1 MTDSK
6 SLIERLEKLR
16 AEATGGEWFSE
27 TVDEQD
33 GHVEVTYICH
43 PDTVCDDTAIA
54 ELMSVDLNAGGKV
67 AKANAALIVELV
79 KSLPTILSELKKA
92 GEMREALKFY
102 AAPEVYID
110 GPSLSKNIYVPYY
123 RILEDRG
130 EVARAA
136 LTNGER
142 E

>member
-6 SLIERLEKLR
+6 SLDIERLEKLHER
-16 AEATGGEWFSE
+16 YRAGEDVGGVEAAEAFT
-27 TVDEQD
+27 D
-33 GHVEVTYICH
+33 
-43 PDTVCDDTAIA
+43 
-54 ELMSVDLNAGGKV
+54 
-67 AKANAALIVELV
+67 AL
-79 KSLPTILSELKKA
+79 PAILSELKKA